1 MAPEP
6 HSKEFRDDVVGVARQ
21 GRAPIAE
28 TAKDFE
34 SLTLACATGSMPP
47 TSRAAADGPTRA
59 ESAELPEK
67 AYVGALG

>member
-6 HSKEFRDDVVGVARQ
+6 HPKEFRDDVVVVARQ
-21 GRAPIAE
+21 GKAPIAE

-34 SLTLACATGSMPP
+34 SRPPACAIGSKPP
-47 TSRAAADGPTRA
+47 TSRTAADGPTRA
-59 ESAELPEK
+59 ESAEVPEK